1 MSEHNEG
8 MGWGLRLVFL
18 LFVAGGIWLTHRLAP
33 GRRAAPP
40 QGREQ
45 AERYELRPGPV
56 PERRAYPGEAGSP
69 PAQAPAEGPAFSGG
83 TDGGVSGPAAGSV
96 ADGTRPPSAGS
107 SSYEALAFALREA
120 ASDPDTMR
128 NILNNEAV
136 VRTYLA
142 LPEVRAALASK
153 ASLAAYLKDPRNLSD
168 WFADKD
174 VKAAYGDDRTF
185 DAAASSRLAAALL
198 EHPSTIALLSDR
210 SAKGDVMASNPP
222 LAAFFSDPRVVDVLM
237 RNPNTA
243 EAMSR

>member
-1 MSEHNEG
+1 
-8 MGWGLRLVFL
+8 LRLVFL
-18 LFVAGGIWLTHRLAP
+18 LFVAGGIWLTHRLGP
-33 GRRAAPP
+33 GRRPAPP
-40 QGREQ
+40 QDREQ

-56 PERRAYPGEAGSP
+56 MERGSHPGESGSP
-69 PAQAPAEGPAFSGG
+69 HAQAPAEGPASSRG
-83 TDGGVSGPAAGSV
+83 TDGGVSGAAAGPAA
-96 ADGTRPPSAGS
+96 GTRPPSAGS